1 VRRRV
6 RIDIFIH
13 TSFATFQTK
22 NILELVLRGRM
33 REEREIDADYYIIQ
47 LGDDDAAAFGV
58 LVLNF
63 FLP

>member
-1 VRRRV
+1 
-6 RIDIFIH
+6 
-13 TSFATFQTK
+13 
-22 NILELVLRGRM
+22 M